1 MGSLL
6 SRAASCVRE
15 EASRASG
22 SLAPSPSPVAGAGG
36 WLSSLP
42 LAASQVGLHLMP
54 WRMRKDGGGMF
65 YFFVYIIQ
73 R

>member
-6 SRAASCVRE
+6 SGAASCVRE

-22 SLAPSPSPVAGAGG
+22 SLAPSPSLVGAG
-36 WLSSLP
+36 LSSLP
-42 LAASQVGLHLMP
+42 LAASQVGLHLTP

>member
-6 SRAASCVRE
+6 SGAASCVRE

-22 SLAPSPSPVAGAGG
+22 SLAPSPSPVGG
-36 WLSSLP
+36 GLSSLP
-42 LAASQVGLHLMP
+42 LAASQVGLHLTP
-54 WRMRKDGGGMF
+54 WRMRKDGGGLF